1 MKFKVGDKVKVINCK
16 VAGRECENLGK
27 IFTIKSTDKNGN
39 RFPYELYGT
48 PEFFGDNELE
58 LVNKFTKS
66 DLKDGDIVTYRNGN
80 RRLVN
85 ATKQEIVYIENTS
98 WLSFNFHNFRDDLTN
113 KDGKEYDIVKVER
126 SIQYETMFER
136 KEEILDETEKRYLTS
151 VIRPFRNEFK
161 NISKKEDFIMKGK
174 EYLRIDLKN
183 DDYANFPSF
192 EKGTMYKG
200 MKEDK
205 EYTLKELGL

>member
-1 MKFKVGDKVKVINCK
+1 MKFKVGDRVKVINCK
-16 VAGRECENLGK
+16 IGGRECENLGK

-48 PEFFGDNELE
+48 PEFFGDNELK
-58 LVNKFTKS
+58 LVENQFTKA
-66 DLKDGDIVTYRNGN
+66 DLKDGDIVTYRNEN

-126 SIQYETMFER
+126 PVKYETLFER
-136 KEEILDETEKRYLTS
+136 KEEILDETEKKYLAS
-151 VIRPFRNEFK
+151 VIRPFRDKVEA
-161 NISKKEDFIMKGK
+161 IKKELSNKEFISI
-174 EYLRIDLKN
+174 ELK
-183 DDYANFPSF
+183 DEASINFPYF
-192 EKGTMYKG
+192 KKGTMYKG
-200 MKEDK
+200 MKK
-205 EYTLKELGL
+205 YKKYTLKELGL